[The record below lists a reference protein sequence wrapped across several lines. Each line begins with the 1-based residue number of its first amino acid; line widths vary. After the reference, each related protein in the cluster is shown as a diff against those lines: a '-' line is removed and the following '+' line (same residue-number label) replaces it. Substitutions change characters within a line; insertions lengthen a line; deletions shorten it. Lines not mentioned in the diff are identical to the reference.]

1 MVSVKYPGIKYNN
14 ILGIESINVVISDM
28 LYHLFEF

>member
-14 ILGIESINVVISDM
+14 ILGIELINVVISDM
-28 LYHLFEF
+28 SYHLFEF